1 MVYLRKFVS
10 GMTGKQPGG
19 PSVLRTDNKAARDLS
34 YNPEMHNRTG
44 RATVG
49 SLPTTLQQEPP
60 PRRAGGRQASPGAM
74 SSSMKTKTKRVRRYL
89 LSDSVGTCASMCRRV
104 TVMARVWRADRVPR
118 PCPPRARA
126 PAPSGLRPRRC
137 PRRVRRRVGRRGAAR
152 APLGEV
158 AGVRDAHLFALA
170 HPRDGGWCISCC
182 QEQKRTRA
190 NAKCPGVEFDLAV
203 LFFMLHCVLFC
214 ATLQLH

>member
-1 MVYLRKFVS
+1 
-10 GMTGKQPGG
+10 
-19 PSVLRTDNKAARDLS
+19 
-34 YNPEMHNRTG
+34 
-44 RATVG
+44 
-49 SLPTTLQQEPP
+49 
-60 PRRAGGRQASPGAM
+60 
-74 SSSMKTKTKRVRRYL
+74 
-89 LSDSVGTCASMCRRV
+89 
-104 TVMARVWRADRVPR
+104 MARVWRADRVPR

-137 PRRVRRRVGRRGAAR
+137 PRRVGRRVGRRGAAR